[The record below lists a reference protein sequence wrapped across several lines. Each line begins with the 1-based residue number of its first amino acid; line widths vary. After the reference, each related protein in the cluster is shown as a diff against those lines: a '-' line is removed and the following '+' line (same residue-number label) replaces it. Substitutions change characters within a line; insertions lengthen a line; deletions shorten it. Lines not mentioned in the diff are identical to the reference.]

1 MKYCN
6 RCGALVS
13 QSEAG
18 EVKASEKRFDEYL
31 DGLFWITVFGLA
43 FILGG
48 AVLLKKVNLRDAFI
62 VAYLALSTTVFL
74 INFGLSLWGAFRI
87 AHNEKEAKR
96 VREFATR
103 SNTKELLPMDEQS
116 ILPPVPSVTE
126 QTTRSLEPVHRRQT
140 E

>member
-13 QSEAG
+13 QSETG

-87 AHNEKEAKR
+87 ASNEKEAKR
-96 VREFATR
+96 VREFARR